1 MRKHR
6 ILTDKIAK
14 ETINQEI
21 LAQNHP
27 ACNNIVHRYRRFH
40 QKQSL
45 AEQFAPT
52 HFDGVEPKTQ
62 NKIPRF
68 QTVKNIWMKFGDLLD
83 NCPTH
88 HFH

>member
-27 ACNNIVHRYRRFH
+27 ACNNIVHRFRRFH

-62 NKIPRF
+62 NKIPILLPNG
-68 QTVKNIWMKFGDLLD
+68 QEYLDEIWGS
-83 NCPTH
+83 TR
-88 HFH
+88 